1 MPYDF
6 TRSASREVADNIKW
20 NRYAGRDVLA
30 MWVADMD
37 FASPPEVTAALA
49 ARVASGSFGY
59 SEPTREMVG
68 AVLGAARRDYGW
80 QIAPEWLV
88 PLPGLVTG
96 LNVACRAVGQPG
108 DAVLTATPVYP
119 PFMSAPQYSERT
131 LLKVPLLEPDDA
143 LPWRWDLPALDAA
156 AAGAR
161 VLLLCH
167 PHNPVGRAWDRAELE
182 AIADIARRRDLVV
195 VSDEIHCDLLL
206 EPGARHLPFAMLSP
220 DAAQRSIT
228 LMAASKTYNVAGL
241 GCAFAVVPDAGLRHA
256 FQRAMRGIV
265 PHPNLLGLTATAAAY
280 GQGAA
285 WRAELLE
292 VLRANRDAIVAALDG
307 VAGVRVLPAQATYL
321 AWIDCRGAGLE
332 HPQAFFEAAGV
343 GLSDGAD
350 FGAPGFVRLN
360 FGCPS
365 ATLAAALTRMR
376 AALDKLPQPG

>member
-68 AVLGAARRDYGW
+68 AVLGAAQRDYGW
-80 QIAPEWLV
+80 RVAPEWLV

-108 DAVLTATPVYP
+108 DGVLTATPVYP

-131 LLKVPLLEPDDA
+131 LVKVPLLEPA
-143 LPWRWDLPALDAA
+143 GMLPWRWDLPALDAA
-156 AAGAR
+156 AASAR
-161 VLLLCH
+161 TLLLCH

-182 AIADIARRRDLVV
+182 AIADIAEKRDLVV

-220 DAAQRSIT
+220 DAAKRSIT

-241 GCAFAVVPDAGLRHA
+241 GCAFAIVPDAGLRHA
-256 FQRAMRGIV
+256 FQRATRGIV

-280 GQGAA
+280 GQGAV
-285 WRAELLE
+285 WRAELLDI
-292 VLRANRDAIVAALDG
+292 LRANRNAVTAALNG
-307 VAGVRVLPAQATYL
+307 VAGLRVAPAQATYL
-321 AWIDCRGAGLE
+321 AWIDCRGAGLD
-332 HPQAFFEAAGV
+332 HPQAFFETAGV

-365 ATLAAALTRMR
+365 STLAEALTRMR
-376 AALDKLPQPG
+376 RALEAHSTAT